1 MAKPNKK
8 TDGASLPGTKPEAV
22 RHRVLYIQRA
32 LGVKFHP
39 VGSYEQGN
47 AEDEVQGKYL
57 FDSIRAEHINRA
69 RAAGASLPRFLE
81 QSEVGGFK
89 VED

>member
-1 MAKPNKK
+1 MADPKKTANAPLPGAKPE
-8 TDGASLPGTKPEAV
+8 PV
-22 RHRVLYIQRA
+22 RHRVLYIQTA
-32 LGVKFHP
+32 PKVKFHP

-47 AEDEVQGKYL
+47 KDAEQQGQYL
-57 FDSIRAEHINRA
+57 FASIRAEHINKA
-69 RAAGASLPRFLE
+69 RAAAAPVPNFLE